1 LHWAMI
7 NIHNKLKV
15 LVVLKVKPFLVIY
28 SALQGVAGVASNKII
43 YRTACAALV

>member
-1 LHWAMI
+1 VRYLHWAMI

-28 SALQGVAGVASNKII
+28 SALQPNKII
-43 YRTACAALV
+43 LFCLALKG